1 MSERKYYIRIKKTL
15 VEVTEEV
22 YRVYHQ
28 MERHERYLSEKDMA
42 HKVWQYSN
50 LDTEDIL
57 GEELIPDLQS
67 RNVEDLAMARL
78 LAEKL
83 RRCVKT
89 LPDADR
95 RLIHAIFYEG
105 ISERQF
111 AKKMEIPLMTV
122 HDKKRKILAKLEKFL
137 KN

>member
-1 MSERKYYIRIKKTL
+1 MLEKKYYIRIDKTL
-15 VEVTEEV
+15 VEVTEEI

-28 MERHERYLSEKDMA
+28 MERHERYLTEKDIT

-57 GEELIPDLQS
+57 GEELIPDLQAS
-67 RNVEDLAMARL
+67 NVEDLAMAHL

-83 RRCVKT
+83 QRCVKM
-89 LPDADR
+89 LSDVDQK
-95 RLIHAIFYEG
+95 LIYAIFYEG

-111 AKKMEIPLMTV
+111 AKKMGIPLMTV
-122 HDKKRKILAKLEKFL
+122 HDKKVKILAKLKKFL
-137 KN
+137 KS